1 MWQALNSRSSYQT
14 MTKMTRLIKR
24 MVALFLV
31 VLMSIENFAAVVGD
45 NDGAAFITKAEF
57 DSLKN
62 NFQSQI
68 DQYNTSIDSKIDGAI
83 ASYLAGINVAKTSI
97 ERIITSSYDKFHMIN
112 CELKNKFVLP
122 SFDYSFS
129 MLASYTEGDGS
140 GWSDVGGCLFTKN
153 YQNNTE
159 FCTINTVGG
168 ATVNGGVM
176 NYDNIY
182 WTGQN
187 KTWQERWVIGSQY
200 AQDLHIASGFQYYAY
215 DLSFYIARPLKVNQ
229 TGYFETLGN
238 ITTPIFSKPKFWMY
252 GYNGWSAYTA
262 MNRTDKL
269 SDDKGHLIESLAI
282 DCNTED
288 NDVNFNYRKIGC
300 WNADTEFE
308 VGASEFSKYIG
319 YSDYQ
324 DLTTEDLTNALG
336 NGANNYVGLGWGCAQ
351 NTAPWDASSYHNK
364 RPYTMMWQVG
374 GNVIV
379 SDADGTP
386 PNMGDAAAEKL
397 PNLGIFGKFTGSS
410 ILQNKKN
417 VFNGLYDINP
427 ENVNLAGGLPL
438 LVAKA
443 DEKIE
448 YKPTFTIVA
457 KPGAE
462 AYNEIRV
469 MFATSP
475 FTTKKENLN
484 LIKFTRGGIEYDY
497 IDTVDKKLNAEWTM
511 PKDAVVYMKWF
522 PIYSNEQAIDNNE
535 WEIILNIKDYDDNK
549 TYKLTQSS

>member
-1 MWQALNSRSSYQT
+1 MKRSS
-14 MTKMTRLIKR
+14 RFIKR
-24 MVALFLV
+24 RLALFLV
-31 VLMSIENFAAVVGD
+31 LLLSIESFAAVVGD

-57 DSLKN
+57 DSMKN
-62 NFQSQI
+62 DFQSQL
-68 DQYNTSIDSKIDGAI
+68 DRYNSSLDNKIDGAI
-83 ASYLAGINVAKTSI
+83 ASYIAGVKVAKTST
-97 ERIITSSYDKFHMIN
+97 ERIITSDYDRFHMIN
-112 CELKNKFVLP
+112 CELKNTFVLP

-129 MLASYTEGDGS
+129 LLAGYQETDGY
-140 GWSDVGGCLFTKN
+140 GWADTGGCLFSKN
-153 YQNNTE
+153 YLNNTE

-168 ATVNGGVM
+168 ASVNGGVM

-215 DLSFYIARPLKVNQ
+215 DLSFYIARPIKVNK
-229 TGYFETLGN
+229 TGYCGSLVN
-238 ITTPIFSKPKFWMY
+238 ISSPIFAKPKFWMY
-252 GYNGWSAYTA
+252 GYNGWSQYTA
-262 MNRTDKL
+262 VNRTNKL
-269 SDDKGHLIESLAI
+269 EDDKGHLIESIAI
-282 DCNTED
+282 DCKTED
-288 NDVNFNYRKIGC
+288 NDDNFNYRKIGC

-308 VGASEFSKYIG
+308 VGSSDFSKYIG

-324 DLTTEDLTNALG
+324 VLTTEDLTTALVT
-336 NGANNYVGLGWGCAQ
+336 GANNYLSLSWGCVQSNPNWNAA
-351 NTAPWDASSYHNK
+351 NYHNK
-364 RPYTMMWQVG
+364 NPYTMMFQVG
-374 GNVIV
+374 GSVIV

-386 PNMGDAAAEKL
+386 PNMGNAAAEKL

-417 VFNGLYDINP
+417 AFNGLYDINP

-448 YKPTFTIVA
+448 YKPTFTIVG

-497 IDTVDKKLNAEWTM
+497 IDTVDKKLNAEWKM

-535 WEIILNIKDYDDNK
+535 WEIILNIKDNADNK
-549 TYKLTQSS
+549 TYKLTQAS